1 MRLWF
6 KVSIGYM
13 EYWIGA
19 IVLIK
24 STSQKIARIKSMIE
38 MYHTLL
44 KQHNCNL
51 NMCEL
56 DKIGLSR
63 YDLDQ
68 DVI

>member
-1 MRLWF
+1 M
-6 KVSIGYM
+6 V
-13 EYWIGA
+13 
-19 IVLIK
+19 
-24 STSQKIARIKSMIE
+24 TMIE

-56 DKIGLSR
+56 DKIGLSG

-68 DVI
+68 DVIWITMIFRYGIGFTKVERNH

>member
-1 MRLWF
+1 
-6 KVSIGYM
+6 
-13 EYWIGA
+13 
-19 IVLIK
+19 
-24 STSQKIARIKSMIE
+24 

-44 KQHNCNL
+44 KQHSCNL

-68 DVI
+68 VVIQITLMTRYDHKSCYGRRKHY

>member
-1 MRLWF
+1 
-6 KVSIGYM
+6 
-13 EYWIGA
+13 
-19 IVLIK
+19 
-24 STSQKIARIKSMIE
+24 MIE

-63 YDLDQ
+63 HDLDQ
-68 DVI
+68 DAIQTILMTRYGYEICYGRGNH

>member
-1 MRLWF
+1 
-6 KVSIGYM
+6 
-13 EYWIGA
+13 
-19 IVLIK
+19 
-24 STSQKIARIKSMIE
+24 MIE

-63 YDLDQ
+63 YDLDH
-68 DVI
+68 DVIWITLMTRYDYRICYGRREH

>member
-1 MRLWF
+1 
-6 KVSIGYM
+6 
-13 EYWIGA
+13 
-19 IVLIK
+19 
-24 STSQKIARIKSMIE
+24 MIE

-44 KQHNCNL
+44 KQHSCSL

>member
-1 MRLWF
+1 
-6 KVSIGYM
+6 
-13 EYWIGA
+13 
-19 IVLIK
+19 
-24 STSQKIARIKSMIE
+24 MIE

-68 DVI
+68 DVIQMTLMTRFDKGVH

>member
-1 MRLWF
+1 MVWGFYRVHGVLDRCY
-6 KVSIGYM
+6 SIDS
-13 EYWIGA
+13 IN
-19 IVLIK
+19 
-24 STSQKIARIKSMIE
+24 TTKIASIESMIE

-44 KQHNCNL
+44 KQHDCNL

-56 DKIGLSR
+56 DKIGLSE